1 MKKHWPAL
9 ALGMLLLS
17 GCTIGNPPGP
27 AGPTGAGSAATAT
40 SPAGSELAPGAPA
53 LQRLMHH
60 ARQYRGNPAW
70 LGVLVGALLLV
81 GLGGGVSVLL
91 RHSSR
96 AS

>member
-1 MKKHWPAL
+1 MKKRSVAL

-17 GCTIGNPPGP
+17 GGAFDGRP
-27 AGPTGAGSAATAT
+27 ALALSTGAGSADTAT
-40 SPAGSELAPGAPA
+40 SPAGAELPPGASAPR
-53 LQRLMHH
+53 RLMHH

-70 LGVLVGALLLV
+70 LGVIVGGLLLV
-81 GLGGGVSVLL
+81 GLGSGVAVLL

>member
-1 MKKHWPAL
+1 
-9 ALGMLLLS
+9 
-17 GCTIGNPPGP
+17 
-27 AGPTGAGSAATAT
+27 
-40 SPAGSELAPGAPA
+40 
-53 LQRLMHH
+53 MHH